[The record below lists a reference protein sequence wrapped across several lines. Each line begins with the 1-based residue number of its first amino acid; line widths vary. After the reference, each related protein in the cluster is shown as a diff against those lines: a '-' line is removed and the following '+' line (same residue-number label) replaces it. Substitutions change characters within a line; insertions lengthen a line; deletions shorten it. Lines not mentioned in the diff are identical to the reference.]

1 MIDNIEGETALFSE
15 IKMIM
20 KSAFIAISY
29 KHHKTLHPVLD
40 MIRQQLLIHGYSPF
54 VFVEHYNFQPD
65 QTKLMMATSTRHI
78 RECDLFIAELTHKAV
93 GVGIEAGYAH
103 ACGKPIIYAH
113 NTDADISTTLS
124 GIADYHLA
132 YAGNQ
137 SLQAKLQNILKS
149 HTQQKS
155 P

>member
-1 MIDNIEGETALFSE
+1 
-15 IKMIM
+15 M
-20 KSAFIAISY
+20 KIAFVAISY
-29 KHHKTLHPVLD
+29 KQHKTLHHVLD
-40 MIRQQLLIHGYSPF
+40 TIREQLLTHGYNPF
-54 VFVEHYNFQPD
+54 VFVEHYNFQSD
-65 QTKLMMATSTRHI
+65 QTKLMMETSTRHI

-113 NTDADISTTLS
+113 HIDADISTTLA
-124 GIADYHLA
+124 GITDYHLA
-132 YAGNQ
+132 YADNQ